1 VTAGMMAYPGGTRF
15 RLFAQAPFLPPFDEP
30 ETVWVSPPAGTV
42 GPGPADGRMYVIDPI
57 GKSLPYGETDGDSG
71 NRAYLMPPWPGPIYP
86 PALPDAQGHFD
97 HIPITSPE
105 FQLAHLYGV
114 VRRTLD
120 VWEGYFGHRIEWH
133 FARNFDRLELV
144 IQRNLIDNAYM
155 GFGFLEVG
163 YHPAHNGDHQSFT
176 LNFDV
181 VAHEVGH
188 CIVYATVG
196 VPDPG
201 TADAEYY
208 GFHESAAD
216 LTALIAALN
225 FESALDDLL
234 ETSHG
239 NLYTFNYVDRIAE
252 LSRNDQIRMA
262 ANPVTLLDFVDGWRD
277 EHQLAQPMTG
287 FVFDTLVDIFHEEL
301 VDRSLISAS
310 AEDLSDKLEES
321 PDYCM
326 VIQPIFDE
334 AYAAAP
340 ELFRAAL
347 IAARDTLGTYL
358 AETWR
363 LLPPDNL
370 SYVEVGRTLLAV
382 DRMLSGGRYQ
392 RIIEVN
398 LRERAIGYVKVGP
411 RLGPPS
417 PHHHFDET
425 RLFIPP
431 PPRLPRRDRRRL
443 SYRERFELA
452 RAGHKN

>member
-1 VTAGMMAYPGGTRF
+1 MATGLMANPGGTRF
-15 RLFAQAPFLPPFDEP
+15 RLFAQPPFLPPFDEP
-30 ETVWVSPPAGTV
+30 ETVWVSSQAGTV
-42 GPGPADGRMYVIDPI
+42 GPGPADARMYVIDPI
-57 GKSLPYGETDGDSG
+57 GKVLPYGETDGESG

-86 PALPDAQGHFD
+86 PALPDAEGHFD
-97 HIPITSPE
+97 HIAVDSPE

-133 FARNFDRLELV
+133 FANNFDRLELV
-144 IQRNLIDNAYM
+144 IQRNLVDNAYM

-163 YHPAHNGDHQSFT
+163 YHPASNGDHQSLT

-188 CIVYATVG
+188 CIVYAMVG

-208 GFHESAAD
+208 GFHELAAD
-216 LTALIAALN
+216 LTAMIAAMN
-225 FESALDDLL
+225 FDSVIDNLL
-234 ETSHG
+234 ETTHG
-239 NLYTFNYVDRIAE
+239 NLYTLNYVDRIAE
-252 LSRNDQIRMA
+252 LSSNQQIRLA
-262 ANPVTLLDFVDGWRD
+262 ANPLSLVDFIDGWRD
-277 EHQLAQPMTG
+277 EHALAQPLTG
-287 FVFDTLVDIFHEEL
+287 FMFDTLVDIFHEEL
-301 VDRSLISAS
+301 VDRGLISAH
-310 AEDLSDKLEES
+310 AEDLSDKLEDW
-321 PDYCM
+321 PDYHM
-326 VIQPIFDE
+326 VIQPIFDV
-334 AYAAAP
+334 AYAAQP
-340 ELFRAAL
+340 ERFREAL
-347 IAARDTLGTYL
+347 VAARDTLGVYL

-363 LLPPDNL
+363 RLSPDDL
-370 SYVEVGRTLLAV
+370 GYAGVGRTLLAV

-411 RLGPPS
+411 RLGAPG
-417 PHHHFDET
+417 PHHHFDAT
-425 RLFIPP
+425 RLFVPP
-431 PPRLPRRDRRRL
+431 SPRLSRGSRRRL